1 MQKRIAY
8 LDWLR
13 IFSIFSVVVLHV
25 SAQNWYT
32 TDVNGFAWQ
41 TFNFYDSIV
50 RWSVPVF
57 VMISGCLFLNRDIPL
72 ERIYHKYICR
82 LAIAFFAWSIFYA
95 CFDSH
100 NILTFVVNVL
110 RGKYHM
116 WFIPMI
122 IGLYMVLPIIKLII
136 QKQDI
141 MKYFLCLSFIFVF
154 LLPWISKIIHDFGG
168 RDAIMITDALNK
180 SVQSMKLQIVFGFT
194 GYFILGYYL
203 NSIEITRKNRIVIY
217 ILGFIGFALTVFLQS
232 ALALKIQNRH
242 SNYYDV
248 FSVNVLLSCIA
259 LFVWFK
265 YTEFFKQP
273 SQMIEK
279 LSCYS
284 FGVYLVHVFVLEQL
298 KIRFGLNT
306 LLFNPVISVPVIS
319 ISVYV
324 ISVIISA
331 ILHRIPIAK
340 KYFV

>member
-1 MQKRIAY
+1 MQQRIGY

-13 IFSIFSVVVLHV
+13 IFSIFSVVILHV

-32 TDVNGFAWQ
+32 TDVNGFVWQ

-50 RWSVPVF
+50 RWAVPVF
-57 VMISGCLFLNRDIPL
+57 VMISGCLFLNRDVPI
-72 ERIYHKYICR
+72 EKIYGKYISR
-82 LAIAFFAWSIFYA
+82 LVVAFLVWSIFYA
-95 CFDSH
+95 CFSSR
-100 NILTFVVNVL
+100 NTLTFVTQVL

-122 IGLYMVLPIIKLII
+122 IGLYMALPVIKQII
-136 QKQDI
+136 QKQNV
-141 MKYFLCLSFIFVF
+141 MKYFLCLSFVFVF
-154 LLPWISKIIHDFGG
+154 LLPWITRIIHDFGG
-168 RDAIMITDALNK
+168 RDAIIILNAFNK

-203 NSIEITRKNRIVIY
+203 NSVEISRRNRIIIY

-232 ALALKIQNRH
+232 TVALKIQNRH
-242 SNYYDV
+242 SHYYDV

-265 YTEFFKQP
+265 YTEFFKKP
-273 SQMIEK
+273 FSLIEK

-298 KIRFGLNT
+298 KIHGFNT
-306 LLFNPVISVPVIS
+306 LLLNPVISVPLLGIC
-319 ISVYV
+319 VYLL
-324 ISVIISA
+324 SVIISA
-331 ILHRIPIAK
+331 VLHQIPIVK
-340 KYFV
+340 KYLV